1 MRFGYIFFL
10 VVSVVLLVALVG
22 LVVVRIV
29 NGPTNILFPGL
40 GLVVALELI
49 IVALMILNA
58 LAVGLAMIFRSRI
71 MRVR

>member
-1 MRFGYIFFL
+1 M
-10 VVSVVLLVALVG
+10 VVSFVLLVALVG